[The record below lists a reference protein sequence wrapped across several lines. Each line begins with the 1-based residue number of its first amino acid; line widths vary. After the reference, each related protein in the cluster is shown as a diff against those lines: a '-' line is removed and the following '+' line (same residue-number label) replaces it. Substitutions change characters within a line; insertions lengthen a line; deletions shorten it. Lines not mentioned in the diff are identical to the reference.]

1 MLAVDGGPEGGL
13 VGERAEGVARPIVH
27 WHPRGLVCVS
37 VRVAVGRGLWE
48 GGGGEAVAARD
59 SEWDSKREREE
70 GIIMAM
76 EE

>member
-1 MLAVDGGPEGGL
+1 M
-13 VGERAEGVARPIVH
+13 
-27 WHPRGLVCVS
+27 
-37 VRVAVGRGLWE
+37 VAVGRGLWE
-48 GGGGEAVAARD
+48 GGGGGGGEAVGARD